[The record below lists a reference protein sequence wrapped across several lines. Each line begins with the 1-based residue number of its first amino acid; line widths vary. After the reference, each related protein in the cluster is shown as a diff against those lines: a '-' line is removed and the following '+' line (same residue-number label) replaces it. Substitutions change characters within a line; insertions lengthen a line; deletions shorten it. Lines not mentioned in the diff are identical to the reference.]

1 MWIPHCKPGLNF
13 PKLKTRFWQGHQGLQ
28 SIVLTNTRV
37 GCSFVRDTSTALR
50 RPLAVFEVRV
60 HGKKEREWGESY
72 AGKERTGGTWK
83 AWTLATRVGLGVR
96 KSMQPAKIEWWG
108 VGAVI
113 CLEQG
118 ADCLHVVQ
126 LMPLHPKT
134 PSSLAALKSWLV
146 LPFWYWL
153 TQANLE
159 RGHCTGAYPA
169 ENQQQSILN
178 SFYNFHDQHKCQ
190 TISITCYV
198 KTSEQQQRPSAL

>member
-13 PKLKTRFWQGHQGLQ
+13 PKLKTRTPRFAAHSPHKHQSWLQ
-28 SIVLTNTRV
+28 FCPRHQYSAPQASSCIWSAGSRQ
-37 GCSFVRDTSTALR
+37 
-50 RPLAVFEVRV
+50 
-60 HGKKEREWGESY
+60 EREWGESY
-72 AGKERTGGTWK
+72 TGKERRGGTWK
-83 AWTLATRVGLGVR
+83 AWTLATRVGSGVR

-113 CLEQG
+113 CLQRG
-118 ADCLHVVQ
+118 ADCLHMVQ

-159 RGHCTGAYPA
+159 RG
-169 ENQQQSILN
+169 
-178 SFYNFHDQHKCQ
+178 
-190 TISITCYV
+190 
-198 KTSEQQQRPSAL
+198 R